1 MKIFRNRWFI
11 VAVLM
16 LSAVSG
22 HSWQV
27 ECFVAGTQ
35 ILMADGS
42 SKNIEDIQP
51 GLGPKLQYRHQAIR
65 EPCGHHR
72 DDGTAQ
78 RYRR

>member
-1 MKIFRNRWFI
+1 MQIFRNRWFI

-22 HSWQV
+22 HSRQV

-42 SKNIEDIQP
+42 SKNIEDIQRP
-51 GLGPKLQYRHQAIR
+51 TG
-65 EPCGHHR
+65 
-72 DDGTAQ
+72 
-78 RYRR
+78 

>member
-22 HSWQV
+22 HSRQV

-35 ILMADGS
+35 PEMI
-42 SKNIEDIQP
+42 
-51 GLGPKLQYRHQAIR
+51 
-65 EPCGHHR
+65 
-72 DDGTAQ
+72 
-78 RYRR
+78 

>member
-1 MKIFRNRWFI
+1 MQIFRNRWFI

-16 LSAVSG
+16 LSALSG
-22 HSWQV
+22 HSRQV

-51 GLGPKLQYRHQAIR
+51 
-65 EPCGHHR
+65 
-72 DDGTAQ
+72 DDLVRSTIPTPGNSRTV
-78 RYRR
+78 RSPP